1 MFEKKLCT
9 LDKSNPSYVHLLQC
23 SSCIEWTDP
32 IPTPLFVQRSDA
44 QCCEISN
51 IFREFFRQGQDNTTQ
66 KIMWC
71 SYKLQNNP
79 QNVS

>member
-1 MFEKKLCT
+1 M
-9 LDKSNPSYVHLLQC
+9 YVHLLQC

-51 IFREFFRQGQDNTTQ
+51 IFREFFRQGQNQGGSDWNLMYMGQ
-66 KIMWC
+66 KQLE
-71 SYKLQNNP
+71 LQRK
-79 QNVS
+79 